1 MAYLLQGLF
10 GERSLTKVA
19 GLYPQKG
26 HAESS
31 MAAVMRLG
39 GLQPAQVRLLGP
51 HDARA
56 PHREIFSY
64 AMEPE
69 PQGIA
74 RTFYQTHLV
83 GGMAGAAAGLALY
96 AWFSRAGHPMI
107 ASSPLLALIA
117 LVGFGTMFGLLAGGL
132 LSMRPDHIR
141 LITRVRSAL
150 RHDHWAVVAH
160 PTTPEQAAKVK
171 AVLHGSAAEVV
182 STL

>member
-26 HAESS
+26 QAESS

-39 GLQPAQVRLLGP
+39 GLQPGQVRLLGP

-56 PHREIFSY
+56 PQREIFSY

-96 AWFSRAGHPMI
+96 AWFWRAGHPMI

-117 LVGFGTMFGLLAGGL
+117 LVGFGTTFGLLAGGL
-132 LSMRPDHIR
+132 L
-141 LITRVRSAL
+141 
-150 RHDHWAVVAH
+150 
-160 PTTPEQAAKVK
+160 
-171 AVLHGSAAEVV
+171 
-182 STL
+182 